1 MRCPRCGCLHAE
13 NDRLCLRCGAS
24 LVQRTAVARPPGID
38 RTFDVIKRD
47 PAEIEKPSVTSSAA
61 APGRPAAPA
70 RYGGFWRRFWACM
83 LDGIVLG
90 FASML
95 VYGAGIAVVGF
106 LSPGIED
113 PAKTLLIPQLVANM
127 LIKAF
132 YFIYFHALTGQTVG
146 KLALGLK
153 VVKRE
158 GDPIGFGRATVRY
171 FGSFISL
178 LFAGLG
184 FAWIAFDA
192 RKQGWHD
199 KMAGSFVVRV

>member
-1 MRCPRCGCLHAE
+1 MRCESCGTLHAE
-13 NDRLCLRCGAS
+13 NDVLCLHCGAS
-24 LVQRTAVARPPGID
+24 LEMR
-38 RTFDVIKRD
+38 
-47 PAEIEKPSVTSSAA
+47 AA
-61 APGRPAAPA
+61 AV

-95 VYGAGIAVVGF
+95 VYGAGIVIVRYI
-106 LSPGIED
+106 SPEIED
-113 PAKTLLIPQLVANM
+113 PVKALLIPQLVANT

-146 KLALGLK
+146 KFVLGLK
-153 VVKRE
+153 VVNRD
-158 GDPIGFGRATVRY
+158 GNPIGWARSIVRY
-171 FGSFISL
+171 AGYIISFL
-178 LFAGLG
+178 CACLG
-184 FAWIAFDA
+184 FIWIAFDS